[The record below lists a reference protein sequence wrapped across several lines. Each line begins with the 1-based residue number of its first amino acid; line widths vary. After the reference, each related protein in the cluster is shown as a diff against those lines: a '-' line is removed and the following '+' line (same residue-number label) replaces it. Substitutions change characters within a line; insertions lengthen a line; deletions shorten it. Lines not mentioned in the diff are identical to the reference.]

1 MISTP
6 FYGIWH
12 KAQYNKLINPLEDL
26 RGKLISELQH
36 QGRGNARNASFFYI
50 EMEVSSDCEAIRTV
64 STDTVQAA
72 SDEVG
77 FYITIPMTFR
87 KQDV

>member
-1 MISTP
+1 
-6 FYGIWH
+6 
-12 KAQYNKLINPLEDL
+12 
-26 RGKLISELQH
+26 
-36 QGRGNARNASFFYI
+36 
-50 EMEVSSDCEAIRTV
+50 V